1 MPGAESSDGLI
12 EMQIVDLIKRLVDA
26 DGSDLYLKVGVP
38 PTIRTN
44 GELEPTE
51 ISALTEQDTKG
62 LALEVLTEYK
72 RQELGRHGDAE
83 IAVSFA
89 GLGRFRIN
97 CYSQRGMTGVVIRR
111 VITRIPEIEELGL
124 PPVVTRLAEEPRGL
138 VLLTGPSGTGK
149 TTTIA
154 AMIGHINRNRRCHI
168 VTLEDPIEVVHEDG
182 LALIDQRE
190 VGTDMPSYAD
200 GLKYAV
206 RQDPDVIFIGEIRDE
221 ETAEAAMQAAETGH
235 LVISTMHTTDARE
248 TVSRLIDLFPVGRQ
262 RQARYSVASTL
273 SAVVCQRLVPRA
285 DGEGRLPAVEVL
297 VVNGRVVD
305 LILDPSRTDHI
316 HEVIRE
322 GGFYGMQ
329 TFDQALLE
337 LVRNRSI
344 TIEDA
349 QLAAS
354 NRHDFMLALTEA
366 QLIRRRA

>member
-1 MPGAESSDGLI
+1 MKILELITMLVES
-12 EMQIVDLIKRLVDA
+12 E
-26 DGSDLYLKVGVP
+26 GSDLYLKVGIP
-38 PTIRTN
+38 PAIRSN
-44 GELEPTE
+44 GELRPTDLPPLIE
-51 ISALTEQDTKG
+51 EDTKRF
-62 LALEVLTEYK
+62 ALELLPTHK
-72 RQELGRHGDAE
+72 RDELEKHGDAE
-83 IAVSFA
+83 IAASFD

-97 CYSQRGMTGVVIRR
+97 AYSQRGMTGVVIRR
-111 VITRIPEIEELGL
+111 VITSIPDIPDLDL
-124 PPVVTRLAEEPRGL
+124 PQVVTNLAEERRGL
-138 VLLTGPSGTGK
+138 ILVTGPSGTGK

-154 AMIGHINRNRRCHI
+154 AMIGHINQNRRCHI
-168 VTLEDPIEVVHEDG
+168 VTLEDPIEVVHEDD

-221 ETAEAAMQAAETGH
+221 ETAEAAMRAAETGH

-248 TVSRLIDLFPVGRQ
+248 TVSRLIDLFPGGRQ
-262 RQARYSVASTL
+262 RQARYSVAGTL

-285 DGEGRLPAVEVL
+285 DGRGRIPAVEIL

-305 LILDPSRTDHI
+305 LILDPARTDHI
-316 HEVIRE
+316 VEVIKDGR
-322 GGFYGMQ
+322 FYGMQ
-329 TFDQALLE
+329 TFDQSLLE
-337 LVRNRSI
+337 LVRNRLV

>member
-1 MPGAESSDGLI
+1 
-12 EMQIVDLIKRLVDA
+12 
-26 DGSDLYLKVGVP
+26 
-38 PTIRTN
+38 
-44 GELEPTE
+44 
-51 ISALTEQDTKG
+51 
-62 LALEVLTEYK
+62 
-72 RQELGRHGDAE
+72 
-83 IAVSFA
+83 
-89 GLGRFRIN
+89 
-97 CYSQRGMTGVVIRR
+97 MTGVVIRR

-262 RQARYSVASTL
+262 RQARYSIAATL

-305 LILDPSRTDHI
+305 LILDPARTDHI

-337 LVRNRSI
+337 LVRSRSV

>member
-1 MPGAESSDGLI
+1 MASSMKILDLIALLAES
-12 EMQIVDLIKRLVDA
+12 E
-26 DGSDLYLKVGVP
+26 GSDLYLKVGMP
-38 PTIRTN
+38 PTIRSN
-44 GELEPTE
+44 GELMPTDLPL
-51 ISALTEQDTKG
+51 LTDEDTKR
-62 LALEVLTEYK
+62 LAVELMPTHK
-72 RQELGRHGDAE
+72 RDELDRHGDAE
-83 IAVSFA
+83 MAASFD

-97 CYSQRGMTGVVIRR
+97 VYSQRGMTGVVIRQ
-111 VITRIPEIEELGL
+111 VITRIPDIPDLDL
-124 PPVVTRLAEEPRGL
+124 PQVVTNLAEERRGL
-138 VLLTGPSGTGK
+138 ILVTGPSGTGK

-154 AMIGHINRNRRCHI
+154 AMIGHINQNRRCHI
-168 VTLEDPIEVVHEDG
+168 VTLEDPIEVVHEDD

-190 VGTDMPSYAD
+190 VGTDMPSYGD

-221 ETAEAAMQAAETGH
+221 ETAEAAMRAAETGH

-248 TVSRLIDLFPVGRQ
+248 TVSRLIDLFPGGRQ
-262 RQARYSVASTL
+262 RQARYSVAGTL

-285 DGEGRLPAVEVL
+285 DGAGRIPAIEIL

-305 LILDPSRTDHI
+305 LILDPARTDQI
-316 HEVIRE
+316 VEVIKE

-329 TFDQALLE
+329 TFDQSLLE
-337 LVRNRSI
+337 LVRNRVV

>member
-1 MPGAESSDGLI
+1 MASSMKIL
-12 EMQIVDLIKRLVDA
+12 DLITMLVEA
-26 DGSDLYLKVGVP
+26 EGSDLYLKVGVP
-38 PTIRTN
+38 PTIRHN
-44 GELEPTE
+44 GELRPTDLPP
-51 ISALTEQDTKG
+51 LTGDDTRR
-62 LALEVLTEYK
+62 LALEVMPTHK
-72 RQELGRHGDAE
+72 RDELDRHGDAE
-83 IAVSFA
+83 MAASFD

-97 CYSQRGMTGVVIRR
+97 VYSQRSMTGVVIRQ
-111 VITRIPEIEELGL
+111 VITRIPDIPELDL
-124 PPVVTRLAEEPRGL
+124 PQVVTNLAEERRGL
-138 VLLTGPSGTGK
+138 ILVTGPSGTGK

-154 AMIGHINRNRRCHI
+154 AMIGHINQSRRCHI
-168 VTLEDPIEVVHEDG
+168 VTLEDPIEVVHEDE

-190 VGTDMPSYAD
+190 VGNDMPSYAD

-221 ETAEAAMQAAETGH
+221 ETAEAAMRAAETGH

-248 TVSRLIDLFPVGRQ
+248 TVSRLIDLFPGGRQ
-262 RQARYSVASTL
+262 RQARYSVAATL
-273 SAVVCQRLVPRA
+273 SAVVCQRLLPRA
-285 DGEGRLPAVEVL
+285 DGAGRIPAVEIL

-305 LILDPSRTDHI
+305 LILDPARTDHI
-316 HEVIRE
+316 VEVIKE

-329 TFDQALLE
+329 TFDQSLLE
-337 LVRNRSI
+337 LVRNRLV

>member
-1 MPGAESSDGLI
+1 MELR
-12 EMQIVDLIKRLVDA
+12 DLITMLVES
-26 DGSDLYLKVGVP
+26 DGSDLYLKAGVP
-38 PTIRTN
+38 PTIRSN
-44 GELEPTE
+44 GELWPTDL
-51 ISALTEQDTKG
+51 APLTEDEAKD
-62 LALEVLTEYK
+62 LAVAAMPEYK
-72 RQELGRHGDAE
+72 RLELERHGDAE
-83 IAVSFA
+83 IAVSFE

-97 CYSQRGMTGVVIRR
+97 VYSQRAMTGAVIRR

-124 PPVVTRLAEEPRGL
+124 PPVVTKLADERRGL
-138 VLLTGPSGTGK
+138 VLVTGPSGTGK

-154 AMIGHINRNRRCHI
+154 AMIGRINRTRRCHI

-190 VGTDMPSYAD
+190 VGTDMPSYSD

-248 TVSRLIDLFPVGRQ
+248 TISRIVDLFPMGRQ
-262 RQARYSVASTL
+262 RQARFSVASTL

-285 DGEGRLPAVEVL
+285 DGFGRVPTVEVL

-305 LILDPSRTDHI
+305 LILDPTRTEQVS
-316 HEVIRE
+316 EVIRE

-329 TFDQALLE
+329 SFDQSLLE
-337 LVRNRSI
+337 LVRSGLV
-344 TIEDA
+344 TIDEA

-354 NRHDFMLALTEA
+354 NRHDFMLALAEA
-366 QLIRRRA
+366 QLTRSRA